1 MQDLEAINY
10 LEKLEIGKF
19 LTVNIPITSKKS
31 IPITAMY
38 LGKDK
43 EGRYNFKESGE
54 LILSKEFLEKGK
66 ITIEEKYDG
75 NVAQDIHAKLKW
87 ESERQRQKKNR
98 NRDIR

>member
-31 IPITAMY
+31 SPITAMY